1 MVDSHCHLADA
12 VYLEDRDAVIDR
24 ARAAGVEQALCV
36 VDALEPDEGPRARA
50 ACRRWPALRVAI
62 GVHPHR
68 AAAFAATPAAA
79 ADLVRTLLAADPHAR
94 AVGEIGLD
102 YHYDLS
108 PRAAQRDVFAGQLAL
123 AAELDLPVVIHT
135 READADTLDIIRS
148 TARGAVRGV
157 FHCFSGDV
165 PLARAALDLGFFVSF
180 SGMVTF
186 PKAAAIHEAA
196 RLVPDDRLLMETDC
210 PYLAPVPLRGKRNEP
225 AWVAHVA
232 ARLAV
237 LRTSDAG
244 TVAALTTANYRRLVA
259 P

>member
-1 MVDSHCHLADA
+1 MIDSHCHLADA
-12 VYLEDRDAVIDR
+12 AFLEDRDAVIDR

-36 VDALEPDEGPRARA
+36 VDALEPQEGARARE
-50 ACRRWPALRVAI
+50 ACQRWPSLRVAI

-79 ADLVRTLLAADPHAR
+79 ADHVRTLLAADPHAR
-94 AVGEIGLD
+94 ALGEIGLD

-108 PRAAQRDVFAGQLAL
+108 PRATQRDVFACQLAL
-123 AAELDLPVVIHT
+123 AAELALPVVIHT
-135 READADTLDIIRS
+135 READGDTLDIIRS
-148 TARGAVRGV
+148 TGRGTVRGV

-165 PLARAALDLGFFVSF
+165 PLARAALDLGFLVSF

-210 PYLAPVPLRGKRNEP
+210 PYLAPVPFRGKRNEP

-232 ARLAV
+232 ASLAV
-237 LRTSDAG
+237 LRASDAES
-244 TVAALTTANYRRLVA
+244 VSALTSANYQRLFA